1 MERVIW
7 KDKKTVNADTGRQ
20 KEKCRAKKEPKR

>member
-7 KDKKTVNADTGRQ
+7 EDKKTGNADTGRQ
-20 KEKCRAKKEPKR
+20 KENCRANKEPK